1 MTGLW
6 ALIKRNSKLFF
17 KDKGMFFT
25 SLITPLILLILYA
38 TFLADVYRDSFAL
51 ALPRQ
56 LTVDQKLIDGTV
68 GAQLF
73 SSLLAV
79 CCVTVSFCANMLMVQ
94 DKSNG
99 TVNDLRIT
107 PVKEQVLSLS
117 YYVSTLINT
126 LLICF
131 TAMIACFI
139 YLAFVGWYLSFIDIL
154 LLFFD
159 VFLLVMF
166 GTGLSSVI
174 NFFLS
179 TQGQI
184 SAVGTIISA
193 GYGFICGAYMPI
205 SQFNEGLQKVIM
217 FLPGTY
223 ATSLLRNHAMRGSLE
238 AMENGGIPTEAVD
251 AVRDSIDCNLYF
263 FDEKVS
269 IGVMYAVII
278 ASVVLLVGIYVF
290 MNYIRRAKHSH

>member
-25 SLITPLILLILYA
+25 SLITPLILLVLYA

-51 ALPRQ
+51 ALPQQ

-117 YYVSTLINT
+117 YYISTLINT
-126 LLICF
+126 FLICF
-131 TAMIACFI
+131 AAMIACFV
-139 YLAFVGWYLSFIDIL
+139 YLAFVGWYLSFVDIL

-205 SQFNEGLQKVIM
+205 SQFSEGLQKVIM
-217 FLPGTY
+217 LLPGTY
-223 ATSLLRNHAMRGSLE
+223 ATSLLRNHAMRGSLA
-238 AMENGGIPTEAVD
+238 AMENGGIPTEAVE

-263 FDEKVS
+263 FDKKVS